1 MPIEISLDEL
11 NESYQALV
19 RLAQGKIPKEQHK
32 LSYKIMRIYKQAK
45 PGVEEMGESLRELMR
60 KCGFEPGQSEVK
72 AELMTDFTKQ
82 SKKFL
87 RETPFAFTWGDP
99 IPIQEII
106 DHVQIQDPMTG
117 TWGMIC
123 AKDRGDLAWLFI
135 EEE

>member
-11 NESYQALV
+11 NDSYQALV
-19 RLAQGKIPKEQHK
+19 RLAQGRIPKEQHK
-32 LSYKIMRIYKQAK
+32 LAYKVMRFYKQGK
-45 PGVEEMGESLRELMR
+45 VGVDEMGESLRELMV
-60 KCGFEPGQSEVK
+60 KCGFEPGQPEVK
-72 AELMTDFTKQ
+72 AELMNEFNRL

-87 RETPFAFTWGDP
+87 RETRFYFTWGDP

-106 DHVQIQDPMTG
+106 DHVQIQDPITG
-117 TWGMIC
+117 TWGMIT